1 MAEKRRLGHFAPYGL
16 MVLLGLIEPLTH
28 AWIVNLPPE
37 GAVPTGLH
45 TGDSG
50 HHLVAMASF
59 TNGFHSPFVTCL
71 VESANSAGYFSVP
84 IFLLYGVVGE
94 IGRLSGF
101 TPFLFLG
108 IANGV
113 GGALLLW
120 SVYRFLR
127 RIAPNDAALAFYLYA
142 LGGGLAGIVFLVTW
156 TAGGVHASGF
166 EAWFMRFAQYE
177 LIEGQYLSPVLLMP
191 RLYYTLPMALGF
203 AALTA
208 LIETDGCRC
217 PGHLFFTCFLLLF
230 VACINVRLAPLFWG
244 AGAAY
249 LLLGSRNDGRYR
261 AWLGASTLIATAM
274 GSAIAIGVMGQH
286 PSYTANVSS
295 VARECTLLLSLFYA
309 TIFFWPPLALGLR
322 NGIGAQP
329 RAMRSAM
336 VALLTYLVTYAALYL
351 GHHAWYG
358 NWWRGGDIGAAML
371 ASDWALLGLLPGALL
386 GWKWIAREGSASPIH
401 LHWIAAWFVV
411 LLAVSISATGQGW
424 LLQFAPQRCM
434 VLLGVPMA
442 LLAAAGLRTMPKLG
456 ARVCLVFLIGGGV
469 LSQTVAALY
478 FQGPLGRAP
487 GEGPF
492 AYLHYEYM
500 TEADARLLTQLPSGT
515 VAVPPWSP
523 IAFGEIVAHHGDYQ
537 VLGGPGAM
545 NLGDQAFGPL
555 QEAVNRFFNAETSET
570 ERWEFVSK
578 WCVDFV
584 YCPDTCPVD
593 DVVLENLRHL
603 PWLEVIAEEGRGVVF
618 RVKGISGT
626 AADWSGPSDFHR

>member
-1 MAEKRRLGHFAPYGL
+1 MAEWKRIGRFAPYGL

-28 AWIVNLPPE
+28 AWIAHFPPE

-50 HHLVAMASF
+50 HHLLAMASF
-59 TNGFHSPFVTCL
+59 ANGFHSPFVTCL
-71 VESANSAGYFSVP
+71 AESANGAGYFSVP

-94 IGRLSGF
+94 IGRMTGL
-101 TPFLFLG
+101 TPFMFLG
-108 IANGV
+108 IANGL

-127 RIAPNDAALAFYLYA
+127 QIAPTDAALAFYLYA

-156 TAGGVHASGF
+156 LTGGVGAPGF

-177 LIEGQYLSPVLLMP
+177 LIEGQYLSPILLMP

-208 LIETDGCRC
+208 LVETDWCRC
-217 PGHLFFTCFLLLF
+217 PGHLFFTCVLLFF
-230 VACINVRLAPLFWG
+230 VACVNVRVAPLFWG

-249 LLLGSRNDGRYR
+249 LLLGSRNDGPYR
-261 AWLGASTLIATAM
+261 AWLAGSTFGATAL
-274 GSAIAIGVMGQH
+274 GSVIAIGIMGMH

-295 VARECTLLLSLFYA
+295 VARECTLLLPLLYT
-309 TIFFWPPLALGLR
+309 TIFFWPTLALGLR
-322 NGIGAQP
+322 NGISAQP
-329 RAMRSAM
+329 RAMRSVM
-336 VALLTYLVTYAALYL
+336 MALIAYLVAYAALYL
-351 GHHAWYG
+351 AHQAWYG

-371 ASDWALLGLLPGALL
+371 VSDWALLALLPGALL
-386 GWKWIAREGSASPIH
+386 GWKWNPRECPTSPTY
-401 LHWIAAWFVV
+401 LRWIAAWFLV
-411 LLAVSISATGQGW
+411 LLAVSMSATGQGW

-442 LLAAAGLRTMPKLG
+442 LLAAAGLRMLPKM
-456 ARVCLVFLIGGGV
+456 ATRVCLVLAIGGGV

-478 FQGPLGRAP
+478 FQGPLGRTP

-500 TEADARLLTQLPSGT
+500 TEADARLLAQLPSGT

-523 IAFGEIVAHHGDYQ
+523 IAFGEGVAHHGNYQ

-545 NLGDQAFGPL
+545 NLGDQPFGPF
-555 QEAVNRFFNAETSET
+555 QESVNRFFSAEASEA
-570 ERWEFVSK
+570 ERRDFATK

-593 DVVLENLRHL
+593 PAVLEQLRHL
-603 PWLEVIAEEGRGVVF
+603 PWLAVVAEEGRGVVF
-618 RVKGISGT
+618 RVKGCRVTLST
-626 AADWSGPSDFHR
+626 LRS